1 MSLLMCVANSGYEYA
16 QKASKDLKSKRDSDK
31 TFQNDLLKNA
41 RIDIQQIEDVIYLPD
56 SA

>member
-1 MSLLMCVANSGYEYA
+1 MCVANSGYEYA
-16 QKASKDLKSKRDSDK
+16 QKASKDLKSKRASDK